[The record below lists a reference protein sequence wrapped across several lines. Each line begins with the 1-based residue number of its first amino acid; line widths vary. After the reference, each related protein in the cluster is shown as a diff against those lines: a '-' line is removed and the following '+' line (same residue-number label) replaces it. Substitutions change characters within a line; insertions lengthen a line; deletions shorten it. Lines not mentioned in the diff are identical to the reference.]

1 MSDTPTTIGRYQI
14 KRWLAS
20 GAMGEVYE
28 AHDPII
34 DRPVAIKMLRREL
47 IERGDASGWLERFRH
62 EARAAGRRIHPN
74 IVTVLDFGEHDGAP
88 YLAMEY
94 VDGENVDAALKR
106 TGPFVEGRATSI
118 VTQVLSALEFAHAD
132 KVIHRDIK
140 PSNILLPKAGP
151 IKVADFGIAHL
162 EQSDLTI
169 DGDVL
174 GTPSYM
180 APEQLLGGQ
189 VDHRADLYACGL
201 LFFEMLTGQ
210 KAFQN
215 RQIFDLVRNMRERQP
230 EDIWAKHP
238 EVSPGLAAVI
248 NRALAFDPVER
259 YQSAAEF
266 ADAIGSL
273 STAAAPASTR
283 QLDATVVAPA
293 PAPRP
298 APASEPPPL
307 TSPPNLTQAGPLTS
321 PPAQTGPLTSPPAQ
335 AGPLTSAP
343 TLTGQQTASFGA
355 ETLAAVEH
363 DLSTFIGPLA
373 RIAVRRAAA
382 NCSDM
387 GTLYRELAKLINNET
402 DRASFVAKSRER
414 ARSFPGAAPTHPPT
428 QGPAPTLQRDAP
440 SATFPPDVLSRIE
453 AGLAE
458 HLGPIARVLVRQHM
472 SRSSSVI
479 DLCRE
484 LALFI
489 PDERARANFLRTLR
503 AS

>member
-1 MSDTPTTIGRYQI
+1 MSDTPTTIGRYQV

-28 AHDPII
+28 AYDPII

-47 IERGDASGWLERFRH
+47 VERGDSVGWLERFRH
-62 EARAAGRRIHPN
+62 EARAAGRRMHPN
-74 IVTVLDFGEHDGAP
+74 IVMVLDFGEQEGTP

-94 VDGENVDAALKR
+94 VAGENVDTALKR
-106 TGPFVEGRATSI
+106 SGRFDEARAVSI
-118 VTQVLSALEFAHAD
+118 ITQVLSALEFAHAD
-132 KVIHRDIK
+132 GVIHRDIK
-140 PSNILLPKAGP
+140 PSNILLPAKGP

-180 APEQLLGGQ
+180 APEQLLGEQ
-189 VDHRADLYACGL
+189 VGHRADLYAAGL
-201 LFFEMLTGQ
+201 LLFEMLTGE

-215 RQIFDLVRNMRERQP
+215 RQVFDLVRTMRDREP

-238 EVSPGLAAVI
+238 EISPALTAVI
-248 NRALAFDPVER
+248 NRALAFNPDER
-259 YQSAAEF
+259 YATAAEF
-266 ADAIGSL
+266 A
-273 STAAAPASTR
+273 AALEARGVSGAALGER
-283 QLDATVVAPA
+283 QTDATVVVPPPAMRPPA
-293 PAPRP
+293 PTTRPPRP
-298 APASEPPPL
+298 ATVPPTPALPP
-307 TSPPNLTQAGPLTS
+307 TGTQAA
-321 PPAQTGPLTSPPAQ
+321 PP
-335 AGPLTSAP
+335 
-343 TLTGQQTASFGA
+343 QTASFGA

-363 DLSTFIGPLA
+363 DLSMFIGPLA

-382 NCSDM
+382 HCSDM
-387 GTLYRELAKLINNET
+387 GILYRELAKLITNET
-402 DRASFVAKSRER
+402 DRASFIAKSRER
-414 ARSFPGAAPTHPPT
+414 ARAVPGATPTNPPT
-428 QGPAPTLQRDAP
+428 QGTSSQRDAP

-458 HLGPIARVLVRQHM
+458 HIGPIARVLVRQHM

-489 PDERARANFLRTLR
+489 QDEQARANFLRSQR
-503 AS
+503 AG

>member
-1 MSDTPTTIGRYQI
+1 MSDTPTTIGRYQV

-28 AHDPII
+28 AYDPII

-47 IERGDASGWLERFRH
+47 VERGDSVGWLERFRH
-62 EARAAGRRIHPN
+62 EARAAGRRMHPN
-74 IVTVLDFGEHDGAP
+74 IVTVLDFGDQEGTP
-88 YLAMEY
+88 FLAMEY
-94 VDGENVDAALKR
+94 VAGENVDTALKR
-106 TGPFVEGRATSI
+106 SGPFDEARAVSI
-118 VTQVLSALEFAHAD
+118 ITQVLSALEFAHAEG
-132 KVIHRDIK
+132 VIHRDIK
-140 PSNILLPKAGP
+140 PSNILLPAKGP

-189 VDHRADLYACGL
+189 VGHRADLYAAGL
-201 LFFEMLTGQ
+201 LLFEMLTGE

-215 RQIFDLVRNMRERQP
+215 RQVFDLVRTMRDREP

-238 EVSPGLAAVI
+238 EISPTLTAVI
-248 NRALAFDPVER
+248 NRALAFNPDER
-259 YQSAAEF
+259 YATAAEF
-266 ADAIGSL
+266 AAALEARGL
-273 STAAAPASTR
+273 SGAAPSER
-283 QLDATVVAPA
+283 QTDATVVVPPAMRPPA
-293 PAPRP
+293 PPTTP
-298 APASEPPPL
+298 PASPTAPPTP
-307 TSPPNLTQAGPLTS
+307 TSPPTGTQTV
-321 PPAQTGPLTSPPAQ
+321 PP
-335 AGPLTSAP
+335 
-343 TLTGQQTASFGA
+343 QTASFGA

-363 DLSTFIGPLA
+363 DLSMFIGPLA

-387 GTLYRELAKLINNET
+387 GVLYRELAKLINNET
-402 DRASFVAKSRER
+402 DRASFIAKSRER
-414 ARSFPGAAPTHPPT
+414 ARAMPGATPTNRPA
-428 QGPAPTLQRDAP
+428 QGPAPSFQRDAP

-458 HLGPIARVLVRQHM
+458 HIGPIARVLVRQHM

-489 PDERARANFLRTLR
+489 PDEQARANFLRSQR
-503 AS
+503 AG

>member
-1 MSDTPTTIGRYQI
+1 MSDIPTTIGRYQV

-28 AHDPII
+28 AYDPII

-47 IERGDASGWLERFRH
+47 VERGDSTGWLERFRH
-62 EARAAGRRIHPN
+62 EARAAGRRMHPN
-74 IVTVLDFGEHDGAP
+74 IVMVLDFGDQDGAP

-94 VDGENVDAALKR
+94 IAGENVDTALKR
-106 TGPFVEGRATSI
+106 NGPFDEARAASI
-118 VTQVLSALEFAHAD
+118 ATQVLGALEFAHAEG
-132 KVIHRDIK
+132 VIHRDIK
-140 PSNILLPKAGP
+140 PSNILLPKSGP

-189 VDHRADLYACGL
+189 VDHRADLYATGL
-201 LFFEMLTGQ
+201 LFFEMLTGE

-215 RQIFDLVRNMRERQP
+215 RQIFDLVRTMREREP
-230 EDIWAKHP
+230 ADIWAKHP
-238 EVSPGLAAVI
+238 EVSLALVAVV
-248 NRALAFDPVER
+248 NRALAFDPTDR
-259 YQSAAEF
+259 YPTAAEF
-266 ADAIGSL
+266 ADAIREL
-273 STAAAPASTR
+273 DPPAARKVQPQA
-283 QLDATVVAPA
+283 DATVVVPP

-298 APASEPPPL
+298 PAPPTTPP
-307 TSPPNLTQAGPLTS
+307 TTT
-321 PPAQTGPLTSPPAQ
+321 PPAQTLPP
-335 AGPLTSAP
+335 
-343 TLTGQQTASFGA
+343 TGQTQPGLTASFAA

-363 DLSTFIGPLA
+363 DLSMFIGPLA
-373 RIAVRRAAA
+373 RIAVRRAAV
-382 NCSDM
+382 NCSDI
-387 GTLYRELAKLINNET
+387 GVLYRELAKLINNET

-414 ARSFPGAAPTHPPT
+414 ARAVPGATPTHPPA
-428 QGPAPTLQRDAP
+428 QGPVASPQRD
-440 SATFPPDVLSRIE
+440 SSQATFPPDVLSRIE

-458 HLGPIARVLVRQHM
+458 HIGPIARVLVRQHL

-489 PDERARANFLRTLR
+489 PDERARASFLRSQR
-503 AS
+503 AG

>member
-1 MSDTPTTIGRYQI
+1 MSDTPPTIGRYQV

-28 AHDPII
+28 AYDPII

-47 IERGDASGWLERFRH
+47 VERGDSVGWLERFRH
-62 EARAAGRRIHPN
+62 EARAAGRRMHPN
-74 IVTVLDFGEHDGAP
+74 IVMVLDFGDEGGTP

-94 VDGENVDAALKR
+94 VAGENVDTALKR
-106 TGPFVEGRATSI
+106 SGPFDEARAVSI
-118 VTQVLSALEFAHAD
+118 ITQVLSALEFAHAEG
-132 KVIHRDIK
+132 VIHRDIK
-140 PSNILLPKAGP
+140 PSNILVPAKGP

-189 VDHRADLYACGL
+189 VGHRADLYAAGL
-201 LFFEMLTGQ
+201 LLFEMLTGE

-215 RQIFDLVRNMRERQP
+215 RQVFDLVRTMREREP

-238 EVSPGLAAVI
+238 EVSPALTAVI
-248 NRALAFDPVER
+248 NRALAFNPDER
-259 YQSAAEF
+259 YATAAEF
-266 ADAIGSL
+266 A
-273 STAAAPASTR
+273 AALEARGAPSAVPNDR
-283 QLDATVVAPA
+283 QTDATVVVPPPAMRPPA
-293 PAPRP
+293 PATRP
-298 APASEPPPL
+298 PATAPPMP
-307 TSPPNLTQAGPLTS
+307 TSPPTGNQAGP
-321 PPAQTGPLTSPPAQ
+321 P
-335 AGPLTSAP
+335 
-343 TLTGQQTASFGA
+343 QTASFGA

-363 DLSTFIGPLA
+363 DLSMFIGPLA
-373 RIAVRRAAA
+373 RIAVRRAAP

-387 GTLYRELAKLINNET
+387 GILYRELAKLITNET
-402 DRASFVAKSRER
+402 DRASFIAKSRER
-414 ARSFPGAAPTHPPT
+414 ARAAPGAMPTNPPM
-428 QGPAPTLQRDAP
+428 QGPGSSPQRDIA

-458 HLGPIARVLVRQHM
+458 HIGPIARVLVRQHM

-489 PDERARANFLRTLR
+489 PDEKARANFLRSQR
-503 AS
+503 AG